1 MPAIDPEGTDCS
13 ELLQRF
19 RYNEIEIAKRN
30 GAVNFRRSFVTISE
44 RTKHPFYI
52 ATHDGG
58 IDHVWAS
65 IMKYQYYYEE
75 KLTDIIAEVFEEKKK
90 LGKESI
96 MLDVGAN
103 IGWFSLVAAAHGAS
117 RVYSFEPNTQNT
129 LRFCESLALNGWRG
143 DSIIPISKGV
153 GKIEEQKEL
162 YAIEGQNPGSFS
174 FNKGTSN
181 PPPRVV
187 GTMNITTL
195 DSFAE
200 RHGWFESKPSIAFLK
215 VDVEK
220 FEREAIEGAEKLLKA
235 RLIEN
240 IAMELKP
247 DHSEE
252 AKSKIVRILFDA
264 GYTIKMHGAYLGP
277 DIPVTIN
284 YTDWKDLVKDLQE
297 DKYKENVL
305 FRRKE

>member
-1 MPAIDPEGTDCS
+1 MPTS
-13 ELLQRF
+13 
-19 RYNEIEIAKRN
+19 K
-30 GAVNFRRSFVTISE
+30 
-44 RTKHPFYI
+44 
-52 ATHDGG
+52 
-58 IDHVWAS
+58 
-65 IMKYQYYYEE
+65 
-75 KLTDIIAEVFEEKKK
+75 
-90 LGKESI
+90 
-96 MLDVGAN
+96 
-103 IGWFSLVAAAHGAS
+103 LVAG
-117 RVYSFEPNTQNT
+117 
-129 LRFCESLALNGWRG
+129 
-143 DSIIPISKGV
+143 II
-153 GKIEEQKEL
+153 
-162 YAIEGQNPGSFS
+162 
-174 FNKGTSN
+174 
-181 PPPRVV
+181 VV

-252 AKSKIVRILFDA
+252 AKSKIVQILFDA